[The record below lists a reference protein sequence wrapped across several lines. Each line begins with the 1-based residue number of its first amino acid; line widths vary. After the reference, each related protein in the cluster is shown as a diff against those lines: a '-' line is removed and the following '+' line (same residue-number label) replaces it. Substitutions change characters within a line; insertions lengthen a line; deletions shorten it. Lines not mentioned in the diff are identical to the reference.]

1 MKAGMKRAL
10 MWSAA
15 AMAGGAVALACI
27 AGIAVV
33 VLSPQLPDVSAL
45 SDYRPK
51 LPLRVYTADGVLI
64 GEFGE
69 ERRELVPIA
78 DMPKTLKDAVVA
90 VEDARFYQHPGID
103 PKGLLRAV
111 LANLRH
117 GVHQGASTITQ
128 QVARNVYLSAE
139 RTLTRKMLEALLAFR
154 LEQHLSKDQIL
165 EIYLNQIFLG
175 HRAYGFAAASER
187 YFGKPLKDITL
198 AEAAMLAGLPKAPGT
213 NDPVSNPR
221 RARARQLYVLDRM
234 VETGAIGAAQAAEAR
249 QEPLRLRD
257 PSEPKRLHAEH
268 VAETVRQLMV
278 AQYGPSTY
286 TRGFKVST
294 TLVATEQ
301 AAAYQA
307 LRKGIL
313 DYERRQPWRGPERFV
328 DLPADAAGLDDAVD
342 EALAEHGDS
351 GDVLATVVLQAD
363 AKEVLAVRANGD
375 ELRIVGEGLRLAQA
389 GLSPRAA
396 PNLRVRR
403 GAVVYVTK
411 TPKGTWEITQLPEVE
426 GAFVSLDPRD
436 GAIRALV
443 GGFDFGR
450 NKFNHV
456 TQAWRQPGSSFK
468 PFIYSAALEKG
479 FTPATLVDD
488 APLFFD
494 AATTG
499 GPPWEPRNYDGR
511 FEGPMSLRH
520 ALEQSKNMVTVRVLQ
535 SIGPRYAQDWIGRF
549 GFERAKHPA
558 YLPMALG
565 AGSVTPMQ
573 MAAAYAV
580 FANGGYRVSPA
591 LVTRI
596 TDHKGQVLVET
607 PPAVRD
613 ETMRAIPERNAFVVS
628 SMLQSV
634 VRNGTGAKAWQ
645 ALKREDLHG
654 KTGTTNDS
662 IDTWFA
668 GFASTR
674 VGVAWIGYDTPRQL
688 GVRGETGGSLSLP
701 IWTGYMQAALQGV
714 PVAETPVPGGLVKV
728 DGEWYYDDYAP
739 GRGIASL
746 GVDTGPA
753 PPAEALAAVPVGDAP
768 TPEERSSILDL
779 FR

>member
-1 MKAGMKRAL
+1 MLWGV
-10 MWSAA
+10 A
-15 AMAGGAVALACI
+15 AMAVSAAGALCAAGVA
-27 AGIAVV
+27 IAV
-33 VLSPQLPDVSAL
+33 LTPQLPDVSEL

-69 ERRELVPIA
+69 ERRELVRIA
-78 DMPKTLKDAVVA
+78 EMPKQLKDAVVA
-90 VEDARFYQHPGID
+90 VEDARFYEHPGID

-139 RTLTRKMLEALLAFR
+139 RTLKRKILEALLAFR

-187 YFGKPLKDITL
+187 YFGKPLREITL

-221 RARARQLYVLDRM
+221 RARIRQLHVLDRM
-234 VETGAIGAAQAAEAR
+234 VATGAISAAQAAEAKL
-249 QEPLRLRD
+249 EPLRLRD

-268 VAETVRQLMV
+268 AAETVRQLMV
-278 AQYGPSTY
+278 AQYGASTY
-286 TRGFKVST
+286 TRGFKVFTS
-294 TLVATEQ
+294 LVASEQ
-301 AAAYQA
+301 AAAWRA

-328 DLPADAAGLDDAVD
+328 ELPADPADQSGLDDAVD
-342 EALAEHGDS
+342 EALAGHPDS
-351 GDVLATVVLQAD
+351 GEVLAVVVLQAD
-363 AKEVLAVRANGD
+363 AKEVVAVRGNG
-375 ELRIVGEGLRLAQA
+375 ESVRITGEGLRTAQA
-389 GLSPRAA
+389 GLSPRGA

-403 GAVVYVTK
+403 GAVIRVAR
-411 TPKGTWEITQLPEVE
+411 TPKGAWEILQPPEVE

-479 FTPATLVDD
+479 FTPGTLVDD
-488 APLFFD
+488 APLFLD
-494 AATTG
+494 AAATG
-499 GPPWEPRNYDGR
+499 GSPWEPRNYDGR
-511 FEGPMSLRH
+511 FEGPMTLRR
-520 ALEQSKNMVTVRVLQ
+520 ALEQSKNMVTIRVLQ
-535 SIGPRYAQDWIGRF
+535 SIGPRYAQDWIDRF

-596 TDHKGQVLVET
+596 TDHEGQVLVEA

-628 SMLQSV
+628 SLLQSV
-634 VRNGTGAKAWQ
+634 VRHGTGFKAWQ
-645 ALKREDLHG
+645 ALQREDLHG

-701 IWTGYMQAALQGV
+701 IWTGYMQAALRGV
-714 PVAETPVPGGLVKV
+714 PVAPVPVPAGVVQV

-746 GVDTGPA
+746 GVDATGA
-753 PPAEALAAVPVGDAP
+753 GMVAPAETLAGVPVSDVP
-768 TPEERSSILDL
+768 TPQERSSILDL